1 MRRSPCGPG
10 VIAMQTPFLPIPDQA
25 ILSQLLSASEQAPVV
40 LLKHDPFCGISLAAV
55 RALATVPAPVHVVDV
70 ARQHELSDRLAERT
84 GVRHESPQVLVLRGG
99 AAAWSASHRA
109 ITAEAVQQALQA
121 QTAAAR

>member
-1 MRRSPCGPG
+1 ML
-10 VIAMQTPFLPIPDQA
+10 T
-25 ILSQLLSASEQAPVV
+25 QLLSASEQAPVV

-99 AAAWSASHRA
+99 AVVWSASHRA
-109 ITAEAVQQALQA
+109 ITAGVCLKAVPEPRA
-121 QTAAAR
+121 TAR